1 MVNGIIGSSTGPP
14 FLILSF
20 HFLKLPEVQILP
32 TPTTCQRTPSCVGF
46 HLYEHPQIPPTC
58 STQTIP
64 TQTSSAKSSWNQFC
78 RCSTSKVADKS
89 NYPLRITDS
98 TTAWFCGSCILN
110 KVGWFWCLMS
120 LPIHMSVSVSRSE
133 DKSNQNKFRPTVHQF
148 DQPRDKWTI
157 SLVVPTPCLE
167 SASPLLAPSFP
178 ELFTSSRR
186 SRTP

>member
-20 HFLKLPEVQILP
+20 RFLKE
-32 TPTTCQRTPSCVGF
+32 F
-46 HLYEHPQIPPTC
+46 
-58 STQTIP
+58 
-64 TQTSSAKSSWNQFC
+64 KSSPPPPPARGLHPVWVSWC
-78 RCSTSKVADKS
+78 MSTHWSLQPLVPKPSQLKPLLQSQVETNFVDVQHLKLLI
-89 NYPLRITDS
+89 NRIPLRITDS
-98 TTAWFCGSCILN
+98 TKAWFCGSGILN

-120 LPIHMSVSVSRSE
+120 LPIHMRVSVSRSE

-167 SASPLLAPSFP
+167 SASP
-178 ELFTSSRR
+178 
-186 SRTP
+186 